1 MGSISL
7 RTVITHRTRLT
18 TKITMKFF
26 AASCLALVACQIVN
40 ALPRPDGD
48 DSEEVVPIL
57 RDDRTHEDGHYS
69 FDTEAGQPEG
79 DDGAVHQAGQYSF
92 TSPNGESFELKF
104 VADENGF
111 QPESDYLPVAPAF
124 PHPIPDFVLEQI
136 EKARIEDEEAARKAA
151 EESD

>member
-1 MGSISL
+1 MSIL
-7 RTVITHRTRLT
+7 
-18 TKITMKFF
+18 FF
-26 AASCLALVACQIVN
+26 
-40 ALPRPDGD
+40 R
-48 DSEEVVPIL
+48 
-57 RDDRTHEDGHYS
+57 
-69 FDTEAGQPEG
+69 
-79 DDGAVHQAGQYSF
+79 F
-92 TSPNGESFELKF
+92 TFPTGETFELKF